1 MRLNVL
7 GYQFRGFDGYGRYS
21 AYLVRALRRAGVEI
35 TPHFNGAAD
44 APAWLRDE
52 WGVDFANTP
61 TISCLPPFYLRKL
74 PKNSA
79 PHWLLTMTEGSELPD
94 DWAEI
99 INESGVERVL
109 VPCQHNADAFRNG
122 GVDVPITVVPGGTD
136 PDEFPLLQRQRNEDA
151 PYTFLTLA
159 DRGKRKGWFEVY
171 NAFFMA
177 FGTYKDVGPD
187 KVRLI
192 IKCRPNG
199 NDLIDFI
206 LEKLPWID
214 PRITFLQEDYAN
226 IADFYA
232 LGDCLALPS
241 RSEGWG
247 MPHREAAMM
256 GLPVITQAY
265 SGMDDGHTGEWASVV
280 KDGRME
286 PVEAQKDK
294 HLKGQWRT
302 VDREE
307 LAQVMRMHYENP
319 AGFAGA
325 GQGAA
330 AWLRVNQ
337 TWDHACTKL
346 LQVLQHEVS
355 ACAAP
360 EGRSGRRIEAALE
373 PEREYA

>member
-21 AYLVRALRRAGVEI
+21 LYLIQALRRAGVTV
-35 TPHFNGAAD
+35 TPHFIGSAD
-44 APAWLRDE
+44 APDWLTTE
-52 WGVDFANTP
+52 WGIDWSLP

-74 PKNSA
+74 PKGSGL
-79 PHWLLTMTEGSELPD
+79 HWLLTMTEGSELPD
-94 DWAEI
+94 GWAETI
-99 INESGVERVL
+99 AKCNIKRVI
-109 VPCQHNADAFRNG
+109 VPCQHNADAFARG
-122 GVDVPITVVPGGTD
+122 GVVCPIHVIHGGTD
-136 PDEFPLLQRQRNEDA
+136 PNEFPLRTHQREMDA

-159 DRGKRKGWFEVY
+159 DRGKRKGWSEVY

-177 FGTYKDVGPD
+177 FGTWKDVGPD

-192 IKCRPNG
+192 IKCRPGG

-214 PRITFLQEDYAN
+214 PRITFMQEDMPN

-256 GLPVITQAY
+256 GLPVITQQY
-265 SGMDDGHTGEWASVV
+265 SGMDDGHTHEWAIVV
-280 KDGRME
+280 SGGRME

-294 HLKGQWRT
+294 HLKGEWR
-302 VDREE
+302 VCDREE
-307 LAQVMRMHYENP
+307 LAETMLDAYRHPNAYRL
-319 AGFAGA
+319 AGK
-325 GQGAA
+325 QHSQ
-330 AWLRVNQ
+330 WLCANQ
-337 TWDHACTKL
+337 TWSHSASAL
-346 LQVLQHEVS
+346 LQLLQQTGVLEQEK
-355 ACAAP
+355 
-360 EGRSGRRIEAALE
+360 
-373 PEREYA
+373 EYA